1 MNATESTRPR
11 TFARRLLAPLRVSL
25 GAKFLVLVATVL
37 VAILGIKGVLGYC
50 AEVEQL
56 NARLVS
62 KGESLGRFLA
72 SISPAPILSYDLI
85 TLDDYVREVT
95 RDEDVV
101 YALIESQD
109 GVAFTHYL
117 DRAKPAIAPLAPEAQ
132 GSAQAAAAA
141 LRDRSHLLHLEFAV
155 RVGTRELGRVHLGLA
170 RERVLAE
177 ARRELGRELGGSLAA
192 ILVLGLCIYVVFRY
206 SALGP
211 IRSLIH
217 GSRRVA
223 AGDLEQ
229 EVNVD
234 SGDELGRLALTFNE
248 MTHSLRRSA
257 QEKDRILDHVQELN
271 KNLERRVEE
280 RTSELASLNRELE
293 HLALHDPLTGLPNRT
308 LIQDRIDLE
317 IRASQRAAGH
327 FAVIMLDLDDF
338 KEVNDTLGHNVGDQL
353 LVAVAERLQ
362 RSLRAADTIG
372 RLGGDEFAIL
382 LPDADAPQAT
392 LVARNLMRVLS
403 PPVDLEGVRLSV
415 RASMG
420 IAVYP
425 DDGDDRVTLL
435 RRADAAMYVAKQ
447 ERTGYCLYDAR
458 RDHNQS
464 DRLALMTELAEAIR
478 GRDLQLYYQPIL
490 DLEEGE
496 IVGVEALAR
505 WPQARN
511 LAVSQEVLINLIGQT
526 ELIGPFTT
534 WLFDSVAR
542 QWAEWAARGRDLR
555 ISVNLCMR
563 NVLDPGLCVLVS
575 EALRCHGMRPERLV
589 IEITECTAMRDPERV
604 RRTLRE
610 LADMGVRIAID
621 DFGTGYSSLSHL
633 SRLPIHELKI
643 DLSFL
648 KNLAVSH
655 LDRAI
660 VQSIVDLAHNL
671 NLCVVAEGVEGP
683 EVLPILKRWNC
694 ELAQGYYLGEPV
706 PAEQLTPYLLTRCV
720 LRSWKH
726 RAALYCSLPGSATD
740 AS

>member
-1 MNATESTRPR
+1 MNAIEITRPR
-11 TFARRLLAPLRVSL
+11 AFARRLLAPLRVSL
-25 GAKFLVLVATVL
+25 GAKFLVLVVTVL
-37 VAILGIKGVLGYC
+37 VLILGIKGALGYR

-56 NARLVS
+56 NARLES

-72 SISPAPILSYDLI
+72 SISPPPILSYDLI
-85 TLDDYVREVT
+85 TLDDYVREAT
-95 RDEDVV
+95 HDEDVV
-101 YALIESQD
+101 YALIESPD
-109 GVAFTHYL
+109 GVAYTRRL
-117 DRAKPAIAPLAPEAQ
+117 DLTKPAIASLAPEAQ
-132 GSAQAAAAA
+132 GSAQAAAVA
-141 LRDRSHLLHLEFAV
+141 LRGRPDMLHLVFPV
-155 RVGTRELGRVHLGLA
+155 RVGTRELGRAHLGLS

-177 ARRELGRELGGSLAA
+177 ARRELVHELAASLAA

-211 IRSLIH
+211 IQSLIL

-248 MTHSLRRSA
+248 MTRNLRRNA
-257 QEKDRILDHVQELN
+257 QENDRMLGYVQELN
-271 KNLERRVEE
+271 KNLEHRVED
-280 RTSELASLNRELE
+280 RTRELASLNRDLE
-293 HLALHDPLTGLPNRT
+293 HLALHDPLTGLPNRI
-308 LIQDRIDLE
+308 LIQDRIDLV
-317 IRASQRAAGH
+317 IRASQRAASH
-327 FAVIMLDLDDF
+327 FALIMLDLDSF

-353 LVAVAERLQ
+353 LVAVSERLN

-372 RLGGDEFAIL
+372 RLGGDEFAIV
-382 LPDADAPQAT
+382 LPDTDTLQAT
-392 LVARNLMRVLS
+392 LVARNLTHMLS
-403 PPVDLEGVRLSV
+403 PPVDLEGVRLTV

-420 IAVYP
+420 IAIYP
-425 DDGDDRVTLL
+425 DHGDDRITLL

-458 RDHNQS
+458 RDCNQI
-464 DRLALMTELAEAIR
+464 DRLALITELTEAIR

-490 DLEEGE
+490 DLEEDE

-505 WPQARN
+505 WPKARN
-511 LAVSQEVLINLIGQT
+511 LAVSQEVLINLIEQT

-534 WLFDSVAR
+534 WLFDTVAH
-542 QWAEWAARGRDLR
+542 QWAEWNAHGRELR

-563 NVLDPGLCVLVS
+563 NVLDPGLRVLVS
-575 EALRCHGMRPERLV
+575 EALRRHGMRPECLV
-589 IEITECTAMRDPERV
+589 IEITESTVMHDPERV

-610 LADMGVRIAID
+610 LTEMGIRIAID
-621 DFGTGYSSLSHL
+621 DFGMGYSSLSHL
-633 SRLPIHELKI
+633 SRMPLNELKI
-643 DLSFL
+643 DQSFL

-655 LDRAI
+655 LDQAI

-671 NLCVVAEGVEGP
+671 NLSVVAEGVEGP
-683 EVLPILKRWNC
+683 EVLPFLKRWNC
-694 ELAQGYYLGEPV
+694 EFAQGYYLGEPV

-726 RAALYCSLPGSATD
+726 RAVS
-740 AS
+740 

>member
-1 MNATESTRPR
+1 MRLRA
-11 TFARRLLAPLRVSL
+11 FARRLLTPLRVSL
-25 GAKFLVLVATVL
+25 GAKFLVLVVTVL
-37 VAILGIKGVLGYC
+37 VVILGIKGVLGYR

-101 YALIESQD
+101 YALIESRD
-109 GVAFTHYL
+109 DVAFTRHL
-117 DRAKPAIAPLAPEAQ
+117 DRAKLAIAPLAPEAQ

-141 LRDRSHLLHLEFAV
+141 LHDRPELLHLEFPV
-155 RVGTRELGRVHLGLA
+155 RVGTRELGRVQLGLA
-170 RERVLAE
+170 RERMLAA
-177 ARRELGRELGGSLAA
+177 ARRELVRELSGSLAA

-206 SALGP
+206 SALRP
-211 IRSLIH
+211 IQDLIH

-234 SGDELGRLALTFNE
+234 SGDELGRLAHTFNE

-257 QEKDRILDHVQELN
+257 QEKDRILGHVQELN
-271 KNLERRVEE
+271 KNLEHRVEE
-280 RTSELASLNRELE
+280 RTRELASLNRELE
-293 HLALHDPLTGLPNRT
+293 HLALHDPLTSLPNRT
-308 LIQDRIDLE
+308 LILDRIDLE

-327 FAVIMLDLDDF
+327 FAVIMLDLDAF

-353 LVAVAERLQ
+353 LVAVAERLH

-372 RLGGDEFAIL
+372 RLGGDEFAVL

-435 RRADAAMYVAKQ
+435 RRADTAMYIAKQ
-447 ERTGYCLYDAR
+447 EHTGYALYDAR
-458 RDHNQS
+458 RDRNRP

-511 LAVSQEVLINLIGQT
+511 LAVSQEALINLIEQT

-534 WLFDSVAR
+534 WLFDNVAR
-542 QWAEWAARGRDLR
+542 QWSEWAAHGRDLR

-563 NVLDPGLCVLVS
+563 NVLDPGLCALVG
-575 EALRCHGMRPERLV
+575 EALRRHGMRPECLV
-589 IEITECTAMRDPERV
+589 IEITESTAMRDPERV

-633 SRLPIHELKI
+633 SRLPLHELKI
-643 DLSFL
+643 DQSFL
-648 KNLAVSH
+648 KNLAASR
-655 LDRAI
+655 LDQAI
-660 VQSIVDLAHNL
+660 VQSIIDLAHNL
-671 NLCVVAEGVEGP
+671 SLSVVAEGVEGP
-683 EVLPILKRWNC
+683 EVLPLLKRWSC
-694 ELAQGYYLGEPV
+694 EFAQGFYLGEPI
-706 PAEQLTPYLLTRCV
+706 PAEQLTPFLLTRCV

-726 RAALYCSLPGSATD
+726 RAIS
-740 AS
+740 